1 MSARPQFPGPW
12 VSPSGTVATADA
24 ALAGSYSFVNPVVA
38 LCVGVLLGGERLT
51 GWVFVAMP
59 VILLALALILY
70 GRDIVR
76 LLGAL
81 RPRAPSTAR
90 R

>member
-1 MSARPQFPGPW
+1 M
-12 VSPSGTVATADA
+12 
-24 ALAGSYSFVNPVVA
+24 NPVVA

-70 GRDIVR
+70 GREAMR
-76 LLGAL
+76 LARSLW
-81 RPRAPSTAR
+81 PSRSTPPATGVH
-90 R
+90 